1 MATKNT
7 QTVELL
13 PIELETVSITIVG
26 TTPLI
31 VHAWSEKAK
40 RMMLDKQTGKA
51 TKAKH
56 EVKVP
61 VNDFMNSLYWLT
73 EKPEDG
79 KTDEDAEHN
88 FNAAIESGAKFGFPV
103 SGIKQSAIVGAGR
116 GGLDVKMTE
125 LRGAFFI
132 KGATD
137 ASTMDVAEI
146 VGAAPTMREDMV
158 KVGGNGDPSHPAF
171 THKIVYDYRTLT
183 QIFQQAGFDVE
194 LLEWC
199 DENGCF
205 HYKYWNEADGRIGRS
220 LRFDTRNKDGTLGM
234 VSIILDA
241 KKTGCKK
248 EYFTMCRGT

>member
-13 PIELETVSITIVG
+13 PIELETVNITIVG

-61 VNDFMNSLYWLT
+61 VNDFMSSLYWLT
-73 EKPEDG
+73 DKPEDG

-158 KVGGNGDPSHPAF
+158 KVGGMSKTADIRYRGQFDEWEIPLLLTYNKNGKYSLEQLLNCF
-171 THKIVYDYRTLT
+171 NVG
-183 QIFQQAGFDVE
+183 GFVTGIG
-194 LLEWC
+194 EWRP
-199 DENGCF
+199 ER
-205 HYKYWNEADGRIGRS
+205 DGQM
-220 LRFDTRNKDGTLGM
+220 GM
-234 VSIILDA
+234 YQLKV
-241 KKTGCKK
+241 G
-248 EYFTMCRGT
+248 

>member
-1 MATKNT
+1 MATKNAK
-7 QTVELL
+7 TVEIL
-13 PIELETVSITIVG
+13 PMELETVNITIVG

-51 TKAKH
+51 TKTKH
-56 EVKVP
+56 DIKIP

-79 KTDEDAEHN
+79 GNDEEAEAN
-88 FNAAIESGAKFGFPV
+88 FTNAVANGAKFGFPV
-103 SGIKQSAIVGAGR
+103 SGIKQSAIMGAGR

-146 VGAAPTMREDMV
+146 VGPAPTMREDMV
-158 KVGGNGDPSHPAF
+158 KVGGMSKTADIRYRGQFDQWEIPLELTYNKNGKYS
-171 THKIVYDYRTLT
+171 LE
-183 QIFQQAGFDVE
+183 QILNCFNVGGFVTGIG
-194 LLEWC
+194 EWRP
-199 DENGCF
+199 E
-205 HYKYWNEADGRIGRS
+205 KDGQMGMYS
-220 LRFDTRNKDGTLGM
+220 LR
-234 VSIILDA
+234 V
-241 KKTGCKK
+241 
-248 EYFTMCRGT
+248 

>member
-7 QTVELL
+7 QTVEIL

-158 KVGGNGDPSHPAF
+158 KVGGMSKTADIRYRGQFDEWEIPLLLTYNKNGKYSLEQLLNCF
-171 THKIVYDYRTLT
+171 NVG
-183 QIFQQAGFDVE
+183 GFVTGIG
-194 LLEWC
+194 EWRP
-199 DENGCF
+199 ER
-205 HYKYWNEADGRIGRS
+205 DGQM
-220 LRFDTRNKDGTLGM
+220 GM
-234 VSIILDA
+234 YQLKV
-241 KKTGCKK
+241 G
-248 EYFTMCRGT
+248 

>member
-40 RMMLDKQTGKA
+40 RMMFDKQTGKA

-73 EKPEDG
+73 DKPEDG
-79 KTDEDAEHN
+79 KTGEDAEHN

-158 KVGGNGDPSHPAF
+158 KVGGMSKTADIRYRGQFDEWEIPLLLTYNKNGKYSLEQLLNCF
-171 THKIVYDYRTLT
+171 NVG
-183 QIFQQAGFDVE
+183 GFVTGIG
-194 LLEWC
+194 EWRP
-199 DENGCF
+199 ER
-205 HYKYWNEADGRIGRS
+205 DGQM
-220 LRFDTRNKDGTLGM
+220 GM
-234 VSIILDA
+234 YQLKV
-241 KKTGCKK
+241 G
-248 EYFTMCRGT
+248 